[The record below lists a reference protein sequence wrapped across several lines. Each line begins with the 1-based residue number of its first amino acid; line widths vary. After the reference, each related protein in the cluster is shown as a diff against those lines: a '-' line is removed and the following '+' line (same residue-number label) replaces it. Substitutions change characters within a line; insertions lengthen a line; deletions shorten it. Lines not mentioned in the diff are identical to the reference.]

1 MPIPNPVVFVPG
13 ITASE
18 LRDEY
23 PVDFERVW
31 GVVSKDYE
39 RVALHPD
46 NPRYEAKQPSRVVGD
61 RVFRLVYG
69 EFIEEL
75 RHNLSPK
82 PNVPVPVFPF
92 GYDWRQPLELTAAH
106 LRTFIDEVAARTA
119 LLSHYGKAGYADEP
133 RVNLVGHS
141 MGGLVIAEYLAQ
153 AGNHHKAAKI
163 ATLGSPFRGS
173 HEAILKVATGTAD
186 LGTNRSSSRER
197 EMARVTPALYHLIP
211 GYPGAVVADAG
222 LNTDLFD
229 PNAWQ
234 PAVLQS
240 IEQYV
245 RLYGR
250 SNGSPRD
257 RARELFGKML
267 EQAREQRRRMEDLK
281 LGKVGLADDDWLAVV
296 GVGEETRVR
305 LHIED
310 DHSKPWFDLASKDRG
325 NAWKPA
331 AWQGQ
336 VDTGDGTVPYLGAQA
351 AFLKT
356 EKLVCV
362 CDDDFGYWELKDRL
376 LESVGAGLH
385 ATLPLMNLVQR
396 LVVSHFLGKQSGN
409 VWGRPAPDLGEAK
422 WDPPIPKLR
431 RKEG

>member
-46 NPRYEAKQPSRVVGD
+46 DPRYEAKQPSRVVGD

-69 EFIEEL
+69 EFVEEL

-92 GYDWRQPLELTAAH
+92 GYDWRQPIELTAAR
-106 LRTFIDEVAARTA
+106 LAGFIDEVIARTV
-119 LLSHYGKAGYADEP
+119 LLPQYDKAGYADAP
-133 RVNLVGHS
+133 KVNLVGHS

-153 AGNHHKAAKI
+153 ARGGHRAAKI

-173 HEAILKVATGTAD
+173 HEAVLKVATGTAD

-211 GYPGAVVADAG
+211 AYPGAVAADPG
-222 LNTDLFD
+222 LKSDLFD
-229 PNAWQ
+229 PEAWQ

-240 IEQYV
+240 IEYYV

-250 SNGSPRD
+250 SDGPPRD
-257 RARELFGKML
+257 RARDLFGKML
-267 EQAREQRRRMEDLK
+267 AQANAQRQRMENLK
-281 LGKVGLADDDWLAVV
+281 LADVGLVDDDWLAVV
-296 GVGEETRVR
+296 GVGEHTRFR

-310 DHSKPWFDLASKDRG
+310 DRGKPWFDLASKDRV
-325 NAWKPA
+325 NTWKPG
-331 AWQGQ
+331 AWRDQ
-336 VDTGDGTVPYLGAQA
+336 VNTGDGTVPYLGAQA

-356 EKLVCV
+356 DKLVCV

-376 LESVGAGLH
+376 LEGVAAGLH

-396 LVVSHFLGKQSGN
+396 LVVSHFLGTKFGE
-409 VWGRPAPDLGEAK
+409 VWGRPAPDIGAAS
-422 WDPPIPKLR
+422 WNPPIRKLEM
-431 RKEG
+431 KTK

>member
-1 MPIPNPVVFVPG
+1 MPVANPVVFVPG

-23 PVDFERVW
+23 PVDFDRVW
-31 GVVSKDYE
+31 AVVTKDYA

-46 NPRYEAKQPSRVVGD
+46 DPRYEAKQPARVVGD
-61 RVFRLVYG
+61 RLFRLVYG
-69 EFIEEL
+69 EFVEEL

-82 PNVPVPVFPF
+82 PTLPVPVFPF
-92 GYDWRQPLELTAAH
+92 GYDWRQPLEITAAR
-106 LRTFIDEVAARTA
+106 LAVFIEEVAARTA
-119 LLSHYGKAGYADEP
+119 LLPHYHKAGYGEVSK
-133 RVNLVGHS
+133 VNLVGHS

-153 AGNHHKAAKI
+153 AKGGHKAAKI

-173 HEAILKVATGTAD
+173 HEAVLKVATGTAD

-197 EMARVTPALYHLIP
+197 EVARVTPALYHLVP
-211 GYPGAVVADAG
+211 SYPGAVAADPG
-222 LNTDLFD
+222 LKSDLFD

-250 SNGSPRD
+250 TSGSPQD
-257 RARELFGKML
+257 RARALFEQML
-267 EQAREQRRRMEDLK
+267 QQAAQQRQRMENLK
-281 LGKVGLADDDWLAVV
+281 LADAGLADDDWLALI
-296 GVGEETRVR
+296 GVGEDTRFR
-305 LHIED
+305 LHIQD
-310 DHSKPWFDLASKDRG
+310 DRGHPWFDLASKDRV
-325 NAWKPA
+325 NTWKPDG
-331 AWQGQ
+331 WRDQ
-336 VDTGDGTVPYLGAQA
+336 VNTGDGTVPYLGAQA

-376 LESVGAGLH
+376 LEGVAAGLH

-396 LVVSHFLGKQSGN
+396 LVVSHFLGRAYGK
-409 VWGRPAPDLGEAK
+409 VWGRPAPDIGAAK
-422 WDPPIPKLR
+422 WSPPIRKLR
-431 RKEG
+431 MKEG

>member
-23 PVDFERVW
+23 PVDFETVW
-31 GVVSKDYE
+31 ALVTKDYA

-46 NPRYEAKQPSRVVGD
+46 DPRYEAQQPSRVVGD

-82 PNVPVPVFPF
+82 ATLPVPVFPF
-92 GYDWRQPLELTAAH
+92 GYDWRQPIEITAAR
-106 LRTFIDEVAARTA
+106 LAGFIEEVAARTA
-119 LLSHYGKAGYADEP
+119 LLPHYHKSDYADAP
-133 RVNLVGHS
+133 KVNLVGHS

-153 AGNHHKAAKI
+153 TNREHQAGKI
-163 ATLGSPFRGS
+163 ATIGSPFRGS
-173 HEAILKVATGTAD
+173 HEAVLKVATGTAD

-197 EMARVTPALYHLIP
+197 ETARVTPALYHLIP
-211 GYPGAVVADAG
+211 RYGGAVVADPG
-222 LNTDLFD
+222 LRANLFD
-229 PNAWQ
+229 PEAWQ

-250 SNGSPRD
+250 KDGSPRA
-257 RARELFGKML
+257 RARDLFAKML
-267 EQAREQRRRMEDLK
+267 KQAREQRERMENLRLTDA
-281 LGKVGLADDDWLAVV
+281 GLAEDDWLAII
-296 GVGEETRVR
+296 GVGEHTRVR

-310 DHSKPWFDLASKDRG
+310 DHGKPWFDLTSKDRA
-325 NAWKPA
+325 NTWKPA
-331 AWQGQ
+331 TWRDRI
-336 VDTGDGTVPYLGAQA
+336 DTGDGTVPYLGAQA

-376 LESVGAGLH
+376 LEGMAAGLH

-396 LVVSHFLGKQSGN
+396 LVVSHFLGKAHGE
-409 VWGRPAPDLGEAK
+409 VWGRPAPDLGAAK
-422 WDPPIPKLR
+422 WTPPIRRLR
-431 RKEG
+431 RKDS